1 LSITVV
7 LTEISGANDS
17 AGITAG
23 DILLAA
29 PTRAPSVRA
38 MCVNTAIV
46 RGIIQMAAI
55 LDWIMISM
63 AVIGS
68 LMTVVLFVAAVYSL
82 VKILIKIRREKDGDD
97 DQ

>member
-1 LSITVV
+1 
-7 LTEISGANDS
+7 
-17 AGITAG
+17 
-23 DILLAA
+23 
-29 PTRAPSVRA
+29 
-38 MCVNTAIV
+38 
-46 RGIIQMAAI
+46 MAAI